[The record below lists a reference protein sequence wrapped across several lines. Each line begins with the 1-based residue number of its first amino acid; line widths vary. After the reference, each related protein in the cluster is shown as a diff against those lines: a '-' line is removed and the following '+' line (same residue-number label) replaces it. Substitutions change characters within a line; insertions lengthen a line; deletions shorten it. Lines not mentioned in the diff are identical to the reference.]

1 MTESLSVCKK
11 STTVRMKKAARRAP
25 RRPGAAHWLVSRCPR
40 LGALLLAELFMA
52 PGARRVPLRTV
63 SAATRIPLRV
73 GKRRLVVHTF
83 GEGPLCLLV
92 HGWQGG
98 ASQLALLAETV
109 RAAGFRVALFDM
121 PAHGEAPGQLTS
133 AVEFVE
139 LIVGVTRALGPVH
152 ALIGHSVGGTASLV
166 AAARGLPVAGVVAF
180 SPPPSFDFAVR
191 NYARAFGLAPS
202 AKELL
207 ARRLEQRTG
216 SRRED
221 FDLARLQPA
230 VPTLLVHDLLD
241 RVVPYRHSRRLRDAW
256 PDTQLVQTCGL
267 GHNRVLDAEGVAQ
280 DIAAFLLALPG
291 GGADDQQ
298 HPAPHAALAAAP

>member
-1 MTESLSVCKK
+1 MRKT
-11 STTVRMKKAARRAP
+11 P
-25 RRPGAAHWLVSRCPR
+25 RGPAAAHWLVRRCPR

-52 PGARRVPLRTV
+52 PGMRRSPLRTA
-63 SAATRIPLRV
+63 SRSTRIRLRV
-73 GKRRLVVHTF
+73 GKRRIVVHTF

-98 ASQLALLAETV
+98 ASQFATLAEAV

-121 PAHGEAPGQLTS
+121 PAHGEAPGHSTS

-139 LIVGVTRALGPVH
+139 VIRAVARALGPVH

-180 SPPPSFDFAVR
+180 SPPPSFEFAVR
-191 NYARAFGLAPS
+191 NYARAFGLTPS

-207 ARRLEQRTG
+207 ARRLERRTATL
-216 SRRED
+216 RED
-221 FDLARLQPA
+221 FDLTRLQPT

-241 RVVPYRHSRRLRDAW
+241 RVIPYRHTRRLRDAW
-256 PDTQLVQTCGL
+256 RDTQLVQTCGL

-291 GGADDQQ
+291 GGADSQRYRAS
-298 HPAPHAALAAAP
+298 HEALAEL